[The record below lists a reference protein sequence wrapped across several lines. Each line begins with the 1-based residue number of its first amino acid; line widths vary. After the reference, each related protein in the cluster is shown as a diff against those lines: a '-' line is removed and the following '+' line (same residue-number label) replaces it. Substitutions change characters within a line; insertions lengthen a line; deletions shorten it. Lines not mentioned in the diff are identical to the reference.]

1 MIKRLL
7 LATFI
12 SGLSFATFAESTPVS
27 KGVDGRIQSIQYNPN
42 DVVKIY
48 AKAGIATHIVLNSDE
63 TYQTHAFGDSDAWL
77 FTKSGNHIFI
87 KPKVVNGSTN
97 LVVVTDRRVYNFYI
111 QYSNK
116 DTFQVQFTYPEQI
129 AEKARQKDAEN
140 LLASFKTRFEGKRIN
155 LAYKMKGSSVVA
167 PTNIWDDGTFTY
179 FKFGNNTDL
188 PAIYA
193 LDSKGDESLYN
204 RTVFGN
210 KNDIIMV
217 HGISP
222 KWRLRIG
229 AYALDINNDALN
241 SVGNDMESG
250 TVSEQIEREV
260 KE

>member
-1 MIKRLL
+1 MIKKLL